1 MTELIII
8 LSYLAIG
15 FSVNWYKARG
25 WEFEERQSRMLSEM
39 WRNVRLGK

>member
-1 MTELIII
+1 MTAIIVI
-8 LSYLAIG
+8 ASYLAIG
-15 FSVNWYKARG
+15 FSVTWYKAKG